1 MLLHPPSAGPRT
13 RARLAI
19 SSLSALVLALG
30 ALSGC
35 SRSGQSQE
43 AIVFG
48 VAAPLQDRYG
58 RSTQMG
64 AELALREINSQLGKS
79 GRRLELR
86 FYDDGGQNQSAYAAA
101 EKMFANDSIIA
112 VVGNATSTPTIG
124 AAKVYAR
131 GLPALATSATS
142 PEISRL
148 GEWVFRIA
156 PSDSAIAASLAVRAR
171 QIEPRA
177 AILYSNEKYGRGLAR
192 PFQNSFVQA
201 GGQVVSIDPYLEEMQ
216 DFTPYLKRLQRERVG
231 LVMVAGTEVGA
242 SRLIT
247 QARALGYN
255 ARFLGGDGLE
265 ALREMG
271 PVYDGAMVGMLF
283 HRAASPEAR
292 AFSDRFQQAYQREPD
307 SAAATAYDAVFLLW
321 RAVEA
326 GNTTRAAIREYLA
339 GVGASGDSSA
349 FNGVT
354 GIIRFDSNGD
364 PANKPFVLGVVKNG
378 EIGLLPGGN

>member
-1 MLLHPPSAGPRT
+1 MLLHPAMPGPRLRL
-13 RARLAI
+13 RARSARLL
-19 SSLSALVLALG
+19 SLLFVLGSAA
-30 ALSGC
+30 C
-35 SRSGQSQE
+35 SPGGSKSE
-43 AIVFG
+43 PIVFG

-58 RSTQMG
+58 RSTKMG
-64 AELALREINSQLGKS
+64 AELAQNEINARAGTS
-79 GRRLELR
+79 GRKLELR

-101 EKMFANDSIIA
+101 EKMFADDSIIA

-124 AAKVYAR
+124 ASKVYAR

-192 PFQNSFVQA
+192 PFQNSFVRA
-201 GGQVVSIDPYLEEMQ
+201 GGEVVSIDPYLEEMQ
-216 DFTPYLKRLQRERVG
+216 DFTPYLKRLQREKVG

-242 SRLIT
+242 SRLIS

-255 ARFLGGDGLE
+255 ARFMGGDGLE
-265 ALREMG
+265 ALRDMG
-271 PVYDGAMVGMLF
+271 SVYDGAMVGMLF
-283 HRAASPEAR
+283 HRDDSEEAR
-292 AFSDRFQQAYQREPD
+292 AFSDRFQKAYQREPD
-307 SAAATAYDAVFLLW
+307 SAAATAYDAVNLLW

-326 GNTTRAAIREYLA
+326 GNTTRVAIRQYLA
-339 GVGASGDSSA
+339 GVGASGGSPE
-349 FNGVT
+349 FVGVT
-354 GIIRFDSNGD
+354 GKIGFDSNGD

-378 EIGLLPGGN
+378 EIGLLKGGN